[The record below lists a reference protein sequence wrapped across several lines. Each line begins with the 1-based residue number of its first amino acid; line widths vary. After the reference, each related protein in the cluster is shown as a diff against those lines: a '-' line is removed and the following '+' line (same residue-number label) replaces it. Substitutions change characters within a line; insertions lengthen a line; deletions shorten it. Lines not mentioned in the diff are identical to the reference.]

1 MKKILGMILLLGMLF
16 SVGTVYAAK
25 DIAVYVDGEKIAFD
39 QAPFIKDGRTL
50 VPLRAI
56 FEALGCRVDYLADVK
71 MVHAK
76 RGTQYTLSLTIG
88 EAELYKNGKIM
99 TMDVPAMIV
108 GGRTFVPL
116 RAVSEALDT
125 KVAWDGEA
133 RKVTVD
139 NTVGYGIKTK
149 YLEKNYLASDGTVLI
164 QYFYGYPVLPNPDNS
179 AIITKLN
186 HSFAQ
191 RAVLHQTAMEKENLS
206 AAEENYAQSVADGLP
221 WYAYACEHSFDITY
235 DKNPVLCIKETDYS
249 FYDGA
254 HPNTNTDAYVY
265 NLQTGALLSMSD
277 VFVGTE
283 EEVQKLL
290 LAEFSEWCDMYA
302 LEDDV
307 KAAIEE
313 NMNQACFYLT
323 EDGVV
328 VYFDAYTVG
337 PYALG
342 EPEITIPYKFNE
354 KLFQSW
360 VTEDAPNR
368 QIP

>member
-1 MKKILGMILLLGMLF
+1 MKKILGLLLLLGILF
-16 SVGTVYAAK
+16 SAATVYAAK
-25 DIAVYVDGEKIAFD
+25 DIDVYVDGGKIAFD

-56 FEALGCRVDYLADVK
+56 FEALGCRVEYQADYK

-88 EAELYKNGKIM
+88 EAELYKNGKII

-108 GGRTFVPL
+108 SGRTFVPL

-139 NTVGYGIKTK
+139 STVGYGIKTK
-149 YLEKNYLASDGTVLI
+149 YLEKSYLAPDGTVLI
-164 QYFYGYPVLPNPDNS
+164 QYFYGYPVLPNPANS
-179 AIITKLN
+179 AYITKLN
-186 HSFAQ
+186 DSFFQ
-191 RAVLHQTAMEKENLS
+191 RAVLHQKAMEEDILS
-206 AAEENYAQSVADGLP
+206 HAEEQYAQSVADGWI
-221 WYAYACEHSFDITY
+221 WYAYTCEHSFDITY
-235 DKNPVLCIKETDYS
+235 DKKLVLCIKETDYS

-265 NLQTGALLSMSD
+265 NLKNGALLSLSD
-277 VFVGTE
+277 VFSVAE

-290 LAEFSEWCDMYA
+290 IAEFSEWCDMYA
-302 LEDDV
+302 LEADV
-307 KAAIEE
+307 KNAIEE
-313 NMNQACFYLT
+313 NIDQVSFYLT
-323 EDGVV
+323 DEGVA
-328 VYFDAYTVG
+328 VYFDVYAVG

-354 KLFQSW
+354 KLYRSW
-360 VTEDAPNR
+360 VTDDDPNR